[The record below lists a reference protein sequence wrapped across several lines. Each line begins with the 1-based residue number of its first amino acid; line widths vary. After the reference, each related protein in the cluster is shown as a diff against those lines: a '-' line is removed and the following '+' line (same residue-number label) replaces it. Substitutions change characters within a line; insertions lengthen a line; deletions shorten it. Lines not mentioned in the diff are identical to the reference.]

1 MTRLPLATI
10 TSACMAS
17 LLMLAASA
25 TTASAQTAPAAAPDA
40 GRLHA
45 ADQTFIAEGTQA
57 VATQRDAARI
67 ATSRSTDRDVKTF
80 AERVSAD
87 NAKITDA
94 LRAASPRGV
103 DVPKNDPDTAVL
115 ASINN
120 LRGAEFDKTYIEQVA
135 LAGEQKAL
143 SAFQSGNRCG
153 PRSAVEGC
161 GEEGVA
167 CSCGSITRWRRN
179 WRNASICRQQRAEF
193 AEAGDAGDAS
203 APTGVD

>member
-1 MTRLPLATI
+1 MIRLPLATL

-17 LLMLAASA
+17 LLVVA
-25 TTASAQTAPAAAPDA
+25 TAASAQTAPAAPAAAEA

-45 ADQTFIAEGTQA
+45 ADQAFIADGTKA

-67 ATSRSTDRDVKTF
+67 ATSRSTDRDVKAF
-80 AERVSAD
+80 AERVSND

-103 DVPKNDPDTAVL
+103 DVPKNDPDAAVL

-120 LRGAEFDKTYIEQVA
+120 LRGADFDKAYIEQVA

-143 SAFQSGNRCG
+143 SAFQAEIASGRD
-153 PRSAVEGC
+153 EQLKD
-161 GEEGVA
+161 VA
-167 CSCGSITRWRRN
+167 KKALPTIQEHYAMAQELAKRKHL
-179 WRNASICRQQRAEF
+179 
-193 AEAGDAGDAS
+193 
-203 APTGVD
+203 PTGAQ

>member
-1 MTRLPLATI
+1 MIRLPLATFS
-10 TSACMAS
+10 SACMAS

-25 TTASAQTAPAAAPDA
+25 TTASAQSTPDA

-45 ADQTFIAEGTQA
+45 ADQTFIAEGTKA

-67 ATSRSTDRDVKTF
+67 ASSRSTDRDVKAF
-80 AERVSAD
+80 AERISTD
-87 NAKITDA
+87 NARISDA

-103 DVPKNDPDTAVL
+103 DVPKNNPDTAVL

-143 SAFQSGNRCG
+143 SAFQAEIASGRD
-153 PRSAVEGC
+153 PQLKAAAQKALPTIQEHYAMAQELAKRKHLPSA
-161 GEEGVA
+161 A
-167 CSCGSITRWRRN
+167 
-179 WRNASICRQQRAEF
+179 Q
-193 AEAGDAGDAS
+193 
-203 APTGVD
+203 

>member
-1 MTRLPLATI
+1 MIRLPLATL
-10 TSACMAS
+10 TSACLTG
-17 LLMLAASA
+17 LLVVA
-25 TTASAQTAPAAAPDA
+25 TAASAQTTPAAPAA

-45 ADQTFIAEGTQA
+45 ADQAFIADGTKA

-67 ATSRSTDRDVKTF
+67 ATSRSTDRDVKAF
-80 AERVSAD
+80 AERVSSD
-87 NAKITDA
+87 NAKISDA

-143 SAFQSGNRCG
+143 SAFQAEIASGRDEQLKDAAKKAL
-153 PRSAVEGC
+153 PTIQEHYAM
-161 GEEGVA
+161 A
-167 CSCGSITRWRRN
+167 QDLARRKHL
-179 WRNASICRQQRAEF
+179 SQ
-193 AEAGDAGDAS
+193 
-203 APTGVD
+203 

>member
-1 MTRLPLATI
+1 MIRLPLATL

-17 LLMLAASA
+17 LLVVA
-25 TTASAQTAPAAAPDA
+25 TAASAQTAPATPAAAEA

-45 ADQTFIAEGTQA
+45 ADQAFITEGTKA

-67 ATSRSTDRDVKTF
+67 ATARSTDREVKAF
-80 AERVSAD
+80 AERVSSD

-120 LRGAEFDKTYIEQVA
+120 LRGAEFDKAYIEQVA

-143 SAFQSGNRCG
+143 STFQAEIASGRD
-153 PRSAVEGC
+153 EQLKD
-161 GEEGVA
+161 VA
-167 CSCGSITRWRRN
+167 KK
-179 WRNASICRQQRAEF
+179 AL
-193 AEAGDAGDAS
+193 
-203 APTGVD
+203 PTIQEHYAMAQALAKRKHLPTAAQ